1 MNLQFFLYFGFSLT
15 LIFFFYYYKL
25 DKKGSRIGTPHWM
38 APEIMRGEK
47 YDEFSDVYSYGMVV
61 WYLNFYFFFT
71 CLFNLNFILLKK
83 IINLK

>member
-1 MNLQFFLYFGFSLT
+1 MFEFIFS
-15 LIFFFYYYKL
+15 

-61 WYLNFYFFFT
+61 WYVNFY
-71 CLFNLNFILLKK
+71 LYLYMHIGPQNYKKIKFIIPKLKK
-83 IINLK
+83 KK